1 MIIIAYL
8 CEEKVVLKS
17 LHQSTDTNEINQSI
31 EALRPPTCLIRNI
44 NVPISQY
51 PLTDV
56 FL

>member
-31 EALRPPTCLIRNI
+31 EALRPPT
-44 NVPISQY
+44 
-51 PLTDV
+51 
-56 FL
+56 